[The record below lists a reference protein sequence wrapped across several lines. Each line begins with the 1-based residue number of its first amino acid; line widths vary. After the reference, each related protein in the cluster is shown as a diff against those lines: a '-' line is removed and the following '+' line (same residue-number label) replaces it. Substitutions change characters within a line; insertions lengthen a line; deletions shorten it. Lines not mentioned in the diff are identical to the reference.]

1 MTLAI
6 AKEMLAYVRNKYTNI
21 PIPGSDVTLNGT
33 SLLAGGEKDRDA
45 LIEKLRTYF
54 DETSRRALLERRK
67 DESQFRNEELGYVPM
82 TIFIG

>member
-6 AKEMLAYVRNKYTNI
+6 AKEMLAYVRNKYSTV
-21 PIPGSDVTLNGT
+21 PIPGSEVTLNG
-33 SLLAGGEKDRDA
+33 SDLLSGGEKDRDK
-45 LIEKLRTYF
+45 LVEKLRTYF

-67 DESQFRNEELGYVPM
+67 DESQFRNEEMNYVPM